1 MALASTTKPASA
13 SATKAKTAA
22 AKAKQ
27 IPTTNTYVYKGVDK
41 KGNKI
46 QGEINGGSPTI
57 VKTLLARQGITVRS
71 VSKKAKPLFGSGG
84 KAIKPADI
92 AVFSRQMATMMKA
105 GVPLVQAF
113 DIVADGLENPN
124 LRKLVLQIR
133 DSVAAGGGF
142 ASSLKE
148 HPKYFDDLFCNLV
161 EAGEQSGALETM
173 LDRIATYKE
182 KTEALKAKI
191 KKALTYPIAVIIVA
205 IVVTG
210 ILLVKV
216 VPQFAETFSSFG
228 AELPAFTLFVLHLS
242 ELAQAYWFSILVGM
256 VVLFF
261 GFKQAVRRSTS
272 FAYLVDKYI
281 LKLPIIGQIIYL
293 SIMAR
298 FARTLATT
306 FAAGVPLID
315 ALTSV
320 AGAAGNRIYADAI
333 IRVRDDVSTGIQ
345 LNTALKARALF
356 PTLLIQMSAI
366 GEESGAL
373 DAMLDKVAVYYED
386 AVDNMVDSLTSL
398 LEPMIMSVLGI
409 LVGGLMI
416 AMYLP
421 IFQIGQVV

>member
-1 MALASTTKPASA
+1 MAITSTAKSTAANKSKTAVK
-13 SATKAKTAA
+13 TKAVTV
-22 AKAKQ
+22 
-27 IPTTNTYVYKGVDK
+27 TNTYVYKGVDK

-46 QGEINGGSPTI
+46 QGEINGISPTI
-57 VKTLLARQGITVRS
+57 VKTLLAKQGITART

-113 DIVADGLENPN
+113 EIVADGLENPN
-124 LRKLVLQIR
+124 LRKMVLQIK

-142 ASSLKE
+142 ANALRE
-148 HPKYFDDLFCNLV
+148 HPKYFDELFCNLV
-161 EAGEQSGALETM
+161 DSGEQSGALETM

-191 KKALTYPIAVIIVA
+191 KKALTYPIAVVIVA

-210 ILLVKV
+210 ILLIKV
-216 VPQFAETFSSFG
+216 VPQFAETFSGFG

-242 ELAQAYWFSILVGM
+242 ELAQAYWLYILVIMIGS
-256 VVLFF
+256 VFATKELS
-261 GFKQAVRRSTS
+261 RRSPK
-272 FAYLVDKYI
+272 FAYMIDKYI

-320 AGAAGNRIYADAI
+320 AGAAGNKIYADAI
-333 IRVRDDVSTGIQ
+333 IRVREDVSTGIQ
-345 LNTALKARALF
+345 LNTALKARGIF
-356 PTLLIQMSAI
+356 PTLLIQMAAI

-373 DAMLDKVAVYYED
+373 DAMLDKVAIYYEE
-386 AVDNMVDSLTSL
+386 AVDNMVDSLTAL
-398 LEPMIMSVLGI
+398 LEPMIMSILGV
-409 LVGGLMI
+409 LVGGLLI

-421 IFQIGQVV
+421 IFQLGAVVG